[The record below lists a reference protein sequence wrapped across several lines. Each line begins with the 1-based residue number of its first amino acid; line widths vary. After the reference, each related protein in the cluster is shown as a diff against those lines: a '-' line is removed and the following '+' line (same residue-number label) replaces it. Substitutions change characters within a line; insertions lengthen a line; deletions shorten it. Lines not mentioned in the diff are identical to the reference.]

1 MIFLKKTTLL
11 LFLLLVYGCGYSP
24 LLNSVENDFYIKNLT
39 FKGDRQINNYISN
52 NLKKYRS
59 EKENKKNYDVEIASK
74 YIKNISNK
82 DDKGNPKNYM
92 VKTEV
97 TINFMSNE
105 GIKTTKKF
113 ERNKNLSAQN
123 KKILEKELE
132 MKYKRDLSKLLSQ
145 DIIFLLRNQ

>member
-1 MIFLKKTTLL
+1 
-11 LFLLLVYGCGYSP
+11 
-24 LLNSVENDFYIKNLT
+24 
-39 FKGDRQINNYISN
+39 
-52 NLKKYRS
+52 
-59 EKENKKNYDVEIASK
+59 
-74 YIKNISNK
+74 
-82 DDKGNPKNYM
+82 M

-97 TINFMSNE
+97 TINFVSNE

-132 MKYKRDLSKLLSQ
+132 IKYKRDLSKLLSQ